1 MKYETIYEDFINMFP
16 EDAHYFKKLEKEN
29 DVDKETMYLLF
40 GMVICPFLHKVVE
53 EDEEK
58 ARKAFHFIEQM
69 ESSDD
74 DEIANLADVGILE
87 VIMTDENGGYPKFG
101 KYLGVNTKKSVQWL
115 SQFFAIKS

>member
-1 MKYETIYEDFINMFP
+1 MKYETIYEDFTNMFP

-58 ARKAFHFIEQM
+58 ARKAFDFIEQM
-69 ESSDD
+69 ESCDD

-101 KYLGVNTKKSVQWL
+101 KYLGDNTKKSVQRL